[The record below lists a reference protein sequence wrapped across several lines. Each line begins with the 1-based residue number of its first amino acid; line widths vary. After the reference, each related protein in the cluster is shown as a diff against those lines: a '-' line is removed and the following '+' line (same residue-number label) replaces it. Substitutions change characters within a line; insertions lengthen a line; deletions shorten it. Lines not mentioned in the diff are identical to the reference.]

1 MKKIIIFKTGTDK
14 KPITPSSRCR
24 TATAS
29 ARERSEKIDL
39 EITKAN
45 QTRLVKEVERNSFS
59 FEKPKPASFY
69 INKAREKFNKKNKGK
84 DCLFTFENRGKVFGP
99 MLSTQIIKSAEKV
112 KNAAKSQRTIDDIIR
127 ESINGDNFLPDW
139 LAERPDYQAIIVDG
153 NISDICATP
162 LNNRTEAEKMM
173 FIKWL
178 TSARFFNK
186 LANRVI
192 KDTCDKLIRVKFK
205 ENDTIIKKG
214 DVGDCLYII
223 YSGKAKIQL
232 EPDIIHDIIGAK
244 SVIGEHALDTNKK
257 RTASVIALEPI
268 IAFKLTKT
276 DYDQILLNIKKL
288 EKYKSSKLLMS
299 IPFFRNWSY
308 LKVQHL
314 SNFLIK
320 KVYPKGEILYDKGDN
335 SDTFYI
341 IKKGQI
347 DIQAYVEMQH
357 INRWPTGCK
366 QWKILE
372 INKKYIVTIAS
383 LKRGSYFGE
392 TTMIEQIPR
401 TYRAICVMD
410 TICLTINKDE
420 FFENFS
426 VKDLE
431 ILQEN
436 TYVHIPKEKDLQK
449 KLIQEMDEKV
459 SNEKAIYD
467 SMEVDFNNPDG
478 RESLLDNKTK
488 KLRNWIFDLK
498 KRIKDNTT
506 EMNKRVVSQNK
517 KSISIDSIVML
528 NSFCSDIK
536 KTKVK

>member
-1 MKKIIIFKTGTDK
+1 MNNSVISKNGSDR
-14 KPITPSSRCR
+14 KPITASSRCR

-29 ARERSEKIDL
+29 ARERSEKIDQ

-45 QTRLVKEVERNSFS
+45 KTRLVKEVERSKILIDSFS

-69 INKAREKFNKKNKGK
+69 ISKAREKFYKKNGEK
-84 DCLFTFENRGKVFGP
+84 DCSFTFENRGKVFGP
-99 MLSTQIIKSAEKV
+99 MLSTQIIKCAERAKS
-112 KNAAKSQRTIDDIIR
+112 AAKSQRTTADIIR

-139 LAERPDYQAIIVDG
+139 LAERPDYQAIFKKNLAVDG
-153 NISDICATP
+153 NISDICATA
-162 LNNRTEAEKMM
+162 LNNRTEDEKLM

-178 TSARFFNK
+178 SSARFFNK
-186 LANRVI
+186 LATRVV
-192 KDTCDKLIRVKFK
+192 KDTCDKLIRVIFK
-205 ENDTIIKKG
+205 ENDVIIKKG
-214 DVGDCLYII
+214 DTGDCLYII

-232 EPDIIHDIIGAK
+232 EPENIHDIIGPK

-257 RTASVIALEPI
+257 RTASVIAIEPI
-268 IAFKLTKT
+268 IAFKLTKM
-276 DYDQILLNIKKL
+276 DYDQILLNVKKL

-314 SNFLIK
+314 SNYLIK
-320 KVYPKGEILYDKGDN
+320 KIYPKGEILYDKGDD

-357 INRWPTGCK
+357 INRWPTGSK

-392 TTMIEQIPR
+392 TAMIEQMPR

-410 TICLTINKDE
+410 TVCLTINKDE

-431 ILQEN
+431 MLQEH
-436 TYVHIPKEKDLQK
+436 TYVHMPKEKDLQK

-459 SNEKAIYD
+459 ST
-467 SMEVDFNNPDG
+467 V
-478 RESLLDNKTK
+478 
-488 KLRNWIFDLK
+488 
-498 KRIKDNTT
+498 
-506 EMNKRVVSQNK
+506 RV
-517 KSISIDSIVML
+517 I
-528 NSFCSDIK
+528 
-536 KTKVK
+536 